1 MSFKDTSCVVLK
13 QILYLIEKTI
23 SISQIYVV
31 VCDTNVKKKKTDING
46 NLCSYVQECVC
57 VNIYTCKQKLVIR
70 DKSREKLCRIHF
82 FFQIECYIF
91 VTRKRTQLLVLYS
104 IHMVSRPY
112 ICTYIQVIWSS
123 CNTNKNRLK
132 MPSPFMF

>member
-1 MSFKDTSCVVLK
+1 MYGF
-13 QILYLIEKTI
+13 EKKNI
-23 SISQIYVV
+23 VPNRKNNFNI
-31 VCDTNVKKKKTDING
+31 TNICSGMWYECKKKKTDING
-46 NLCSYVQECVC
+46 NLCSYVKECVC